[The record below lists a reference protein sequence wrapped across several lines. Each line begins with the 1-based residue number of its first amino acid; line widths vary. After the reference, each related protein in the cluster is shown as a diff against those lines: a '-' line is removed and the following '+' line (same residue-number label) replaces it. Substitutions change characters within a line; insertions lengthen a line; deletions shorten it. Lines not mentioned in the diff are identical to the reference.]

1 VFQIPN
7 LSSAS
12 ASPIVRRMKLVPFNS
27 FCGLACAALLIAPTL
42 SVAAAHDYRFD
53 TVHTQVLLNVSHLNF
68 SRSTG
73 LLHVKSGALHFDRDD
88 LSTASVDVLIDST
101 SIDMGDAGWNDKLR
115 SHEFLASERY
125 PTLHFVST
133 SVTKIDD
140 KKAVVHGKLTLTGM
154 TRAIDLNIS
163 FNREGIDPYS
173 LKWTA
178 GFSATASLK
187 RSDFGMSRYLPDIG
201 DTVDIRIEAEALRDK
216 DAAEQAAQATAPT
229 NPTEH

>member
-1 VFQIPN
+1 MQ
-7 LSSAS
+7 LAS
-12 ASPIVRRMKLVPFNS
+12 LRNPRS
-27 FCGLACAALLIAPTL
+27 LAFAALVIAPAL
-42 SVAAAHDYRFD
+42 SAAAAHDYRFD
-53 TVHTQVLLNVSHLNF
+53 TVHTQVLFNVSHLNF

-73 LLHVKSGALHFDRDD
+73 LLHVKSGVLHFDRDD
-88 LSTASVDVLIDST
+88 LSSASVDVLIDSA

-133 SVTKIDD
+133 GITKIDA
-140 KKAVVHGKLTLTGM
+140 KKAVVHGKLTLLGA
-154 TRAIDLNIS
+154 TRALDLNIT
-163 FNREGIDPYS
+163 FNREGVDPYS

-187 RSDFGMSRYLPDIG
+187 RSDFGMAKYLPDIG

-216 DAAEQAAQATAPT
+216 DAAQQAAPATATTP
-229 NPTEH
+229 PTEH